1 MVFSAARESTVK
13 SEDLC
18 KKKLK
23 ITEIDIDVFMMICS
37 LLNMIHVLG
46 GDYRTLAGK
55 LGYNVIDAD
64 MFKQEG
70 NATKSLLL
78 HWSRRSKWNTA
89 EKILNILKEMERDDI
104 VQLLNKEF
112 ENCNCQN
119 CASLC

>member
-23 ITEIDIDVFMMICS
+23 ITEIDIDVFMKICG

-55 LGYNVIDAD
+55 LGYNVIDAE
-64 MFKQEG
+64 MFSQGG
-70 NATKSLLL
+70 NATQSLLF
-78 HWSRRSKWNTA
+78 HWSPRSEGNTA
-89 EKILNILKEMERDDI
+89 EKILNILVKMKRDDI

>member
-23 ITEIDIDVFMMICS
+23 ITEIDIDVFMKICG